1 MLSIVTIGAAI
12 FIGAVGAILRFAV
25 TGQVSGIDIQTVGTI
40 LIIAGVVGLVAG
52 LALEFSAR
60 DRARDPYRDR
70 DPGAY

>member
-1 MLSIVTIGAAI
+1 
-12 FIGAVGAILRFAV
+12 VGAILRFAV

-52 LALEFSAR
+52 LALEFSGR
-60 DRARDPYRDR
+60 DRARDR

>member
-1 MLSIVTIGAAI
+1 MLPSVTIGVAI

-40 LIIAGVVGLVAG
+40 LIIAGVVGLIAG
-52 LALEFSAR
+52 LALEFSGR
-60 DRARDPYRDR
+60 DRARDR